1 MCLCSWRLNS
11 VLIQRVLAFRVV
23 AAGVS
28 ILCAPDEQAVDTLSG
43 VLERFVNEYGEKAP
57 ECADVYMQVLA
68 RVLECPRP
76 A

>member
-1 MCLCSWRLNS
+1 
-11 VLIQRVLAFRVV
+11 VLIQRVLALRVV
-23 AAGVS
+23 VVRAS
-28 ILCAPDEQAVDTLSG
+28 ILCGPDEQAVDTLSG

-68 RVLECPRP
+68 RVLQCPRP